1 MGKEDDPRSIGQ
13 QANPSRDWSQ
23 TMCFV
28 QFNRRFYMADRSAR
42 VREWYPG
49 ILSRFG
55 IACLTCVALAIMMSA
70 TVYADCIDNY

>member
-1 MGKEDDPRSIGQ
+1 
-13 QANPSRDWSQ
+13 
-23 TMCFV
+23 MCFV
-28 QFNRRFYMADRSAR
+28 QFNRRVYMADRSAR

-49 ILSRFG
+49 ILSRVG